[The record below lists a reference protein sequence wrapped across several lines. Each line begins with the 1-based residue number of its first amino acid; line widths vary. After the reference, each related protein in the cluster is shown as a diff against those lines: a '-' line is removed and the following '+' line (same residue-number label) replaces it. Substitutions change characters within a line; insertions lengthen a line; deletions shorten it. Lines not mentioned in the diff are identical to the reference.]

1 VGSAPVAAAPSGPS
15 REIDVALAN
24 LTPGEYLVELDA
36 TAAGNADPDVKEL
49 VAFQVN

>member
-1 VGSAPVAAAPSGPS
+1 VPVAATPSGAS
-15 REIDVALAN
+15 REIDLALAN

-36 TAAGNADPDVKEL
+36 AGAGEPGGVVKEL